1 MACSRHFHDA
11 MEALNSYGDL
21 MVQEGL
27 EFIIGSSEG
36 NSKLTIDLCQKI
48 SAPNP
53 LTSEKSQTL
62 SNVIKNYFDTIVA
75 TVLRQLEK
83 KFSKK
88 YSFKKSKK

>member
-36 NSKLTIDLCQKI
+36 NSKLTIDLC
-48 SAPNP
+48 
-53 LTSEKSQTL
+53 
-62 SNVIKNYFDTIVA
+62 
-75 TVLRQLEK
+75 
-83 KFSKK
+83 
-88 YSFKKSKK
+88 